1 MSSIIKVNNIQDG
14 GGNSILSSNGSGT
27 FTPGS
32 AMATGVLANTPA
44 FSVTMSADQTLSTNT
59 FTKLNLN
66 TEAYDTDSAFDT
78 STYRFTVPSGKAG
91 KYIFTYAGSTG
102 SLSNST
108 LGAIMLYKN
117 GSGIDLSFARSYPNT
132 STGAYPHKTYTV
144 TLSVSDYIE
153 LYGQHTKG
161 SNADFQS
168 EYTFFTGQR
177 LIGV

>member
-117 GSGIDLSFARSYPNT
+117 GSGIDLSFARSYPNS
-132 STGAYPHKTYTV
+132 STGAYPHKTYTLS
-144 TLSVSDYIE
+144 LSVGDYIE
-153 LYGQHTKG
+153 VYGQHTKG

>member
-1 MSSIIKVNNIQDG
+1 MSSDLKVNNIQDG
-14 GGNSILSSNGSGT
+14 GGNSIVSSNGSGT

-32 AMATGVLANTPA
+32 AMATGALANTPA

-59 FTKLNLN
+59 FTKLQLN
-66 TEAYDTDSAFDT
+66 TEAYDTDSAFNT
-78 STYRFTVPSGKAG
+78 SNYRFTVPSGKAG
-91 KYIFTYAGSTG
+91 KYYFTYGGATG

-108 LGAIMLYKN
+108 LGAVQLYKN
-117 GSGIDLSFARSYPNT
+117 GSGIDLSFARSYPNQ

-144 TLSVSDYIE
+144 SLSAGDYIE

-168 EYTFFTGQR
+168 EYTFLTGQR

>member
-91 KYIFTYAGSTG
+91 KYYFTYAGSTG

-117 GSGIDLSFARSYPNT
+117 GSGIDLSFARSYPNA

-144 TLSVSDYIE
+144 TLSVADYIE
-153 LYGQHTKG
+153 VYGQHTKG

>member
-1 MSSIIKVNNIQDG
+1 MFESEN
-14 GGNSILSSNGSGT
+14 
-27 FTPGS
+27 
-32 AMATGVLANTPA
+32 TGLANT
-44 FSVTMSADQTLSTNT
+44 TIKLNNT
-59 FTKLNLN
+59 IFTKLNLN

-91 KYIFTYAGSTG
+91 KYIFTYAGYTG

-117 GSGIDLSFARSYPNT
+117 GSGIDLSFARSYPNA

-144 TLSVSDYIE
+144 TLSVADYIE
-153 LYGQHTKG
+153 VYGQHTKG